1 MAYILEKITPEDQ
14 ERIIAEAVDDPPTQ
28 KDLIHARSCGAL
40 ARTWAVDRERGYY
53 LYFAPRLV
61 REDSLDHP
69 FYIRVKS
76 GMYRIGSQGQ
86 IGYRM
91 RFSESQFP
99 VALLHELL
107 DEIKAALAV
116 YGAWGEG
123 PLNGKNEPQDEVNPK
138 FITIAES

>member
-1 MAYILEKITPEDQ
+1 MTYVLEQITPEDQ

-28 KDLIHARSCGAL
+28 KHLIYARSCGSF
-40 ARTWAVDRERGYY
+40 ARTWAIDKERGYY
-53 LYFAPRLV
+53 LFLAPRLM
-61 REDSLDHP
+61 REDSWENP

-91 RFSESQFP
+91 RFSERRFP
-99 VALLHELL
+99 VSLLHDIL

-123 PLNGKNEPQDEVNPK
+123 PVNSRNEPEDEVNPN
-138 FITIAES
+138 FITIAGA